1 MQGSQ
6 WLPECVY
13 ALVVLSLQLQSECN
27 SPLAF
32 CPLYRPLFL
41 EKTTTDQELLT
52 RLFPGAFDYKINSCL
67 PPSLLYRAGHSS
79 PPPQS
84 EAL

>member
-32 CPLYRPLFL
+32 CPLYRPLFM

-52 RLFPGAFDYKINSCL
+52 RLFPGAFHHYNTN
-67 PPSLLYRAGHSS
+67 HN
-79 PPPQS
+79 QV
-84 EAL
+84 